1 MGRQALGRG
10 IGALIPAAG
19 SRRAAAAAAAPAKP
33 ERRES
38 AEGSETPFEMIPI
51 ESISPNPRQPRQRFD
66 EESLAELAASI
77 RESGLLQPVVVRR
90 VDGARYEL
98 IAGERRL
105 RACRLARLRE
115 VPAIVRDATDRDGLA
130 LAIVENV
137 HRADLDPIE
146 EAQAYRAL
154 IEEFSLTQAEVARR
168 VGRSRP
174 AVANALRLLQL
185 PPQTQ
190 AEVAAGRVSPGHARA
205 LLSVEGAAA
214 RDALAREVVKRNL
227 NVRDT
232 EREAARRRGRAA
244 VERDPDVE
252 RLEGDLMRALG
263 TRVRIALG
271 RGAAGRL
278 EIEFLSADDLAQLA
292 DRLLA
297 LPPARRAR
305 AGR

>member
-19 SRRAAAAAAAPAKP
+19 SRRSAASARADTPPP
-33 ERRES
+33 EPPRER
-38 AEGSETPFEMIPI
+38 SETPFDLLPI
-51 ESISPNPRQPRQRFD
+51 DSIEPNPRQPRHHFD

-77 RESGLLQPVVVRR
+77 RESGLLQPVLVRCVGSR
-90 VDGARYEL
+90 RFEL

-105 RACRLARLRE
+105 RACRLAGLDR
-115 VPAIVRDATDRDGLA
+115 VPAVVREATDRDGLA

-146 EAQAYRAL
+146 EAQAYQAL
-154 IEEFSLTQAEVARR
+154 IEEFSLTQADVARR
-168 VGRSRP
+168 VGRSRS

-185 PPQTQ
+185 PAATQ
-190 AEVAAGRVSPGHARA
+190 AEIAAGRISPGHARA
-205 LLSVEGAAA
+205 LLSLGGEAA
-214 RDALAREVVKRNL
+214 RDALAREIVKRNL
-227 NVRDT
+227 NVRDA
-232 EREAARRRGRAA
+232 EREAARRRDRPTRR
-244 VERDPDVE
+244 RDPDVE
-252 RLEGDLMRALG
+252 RLENDLMRALG

-271 RGAAGRL
+271 HGGAGRV
-278 EIEFLSADDLAQLA
+278 EIAFLSADDLAQLA

-297 LPPARRAR
+297 LAPARRAR